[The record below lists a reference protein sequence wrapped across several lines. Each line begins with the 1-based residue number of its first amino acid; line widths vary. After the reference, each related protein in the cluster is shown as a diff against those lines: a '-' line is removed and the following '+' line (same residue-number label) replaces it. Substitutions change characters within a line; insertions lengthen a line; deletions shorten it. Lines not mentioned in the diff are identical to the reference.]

1 MCCYPC
7 AVLYDSTTV
16 QIAFVVVVVV
26 LQKKKKTSKLLN
38 KNAHVYEHTH
48 THKYISYFPRLVGGY
63 HASTENLIGGILLFL
78 WFSFNLGFWYQM
90 HNKITRVENAIE
102 YEEQLGFLNFKDQ
115 TVIHTSLPLLFLS
128 LVSFFIP
135 SVLSLFV

>member
-1 MCCYPC
+1 
-7 AVLYDSTTV
+7 
-16 QIAFVVVVVV
+16 
-26 LQKKKKTSKLLN
+26 
-38 KNAHVYEHTH
+38 
-48 THKYISYFPRLVGGY
+48 VGGY

-115 TVIHTSLPLLFLS
+115 TVIYALLFLS
-128 LVSFFIP
+128 LVSFFVP
-135 SVLSLFV
+135 SVLSLSLCVV